1 MEREPPPP
9 VFQLM
14 QCMYHATF
22 CIKQRQQVP
31 RGELGGYLFIYMIGF
46 AYEFLFFRLARVRSA
61 GPGARRL
68 DL

>member
-1 MEREPPPP
+1 
-9 VFQLM
+9 M

-31 RGELGGYLFIYMIGF
+31 RGELGGYLFIYMISF